1 MVYPARTST
10 RSDGGSEGGGGEGGV
25 GGGDGGSEGGG
36 GGGGGGAGGG
46 EGGGGDGG
54 GLGITVWATT
64 VGTAKAVMPSPAE
77 VRAMVPKAA
86 LSEASTAAT
95 VVEGGTAMVA
105 VIFTLA
111 AAMAMVTSDV
121 STLAALAI
129 LNCKATSE

>member
-1 MVYPARTST
+1 MS
-10 RSDGGSEGGGGEGGV
+10 S
-25 GGGDGGSEGGG
+25 GGGDGGDGDAWTTT
-36 GGGGGGAGGG
+36 AG
-46 EGGGGDGG
+46 
-54 GLGITVWATT
+54 TVTT
-64 VGTAKAVMPSPAE
+64 VMPSAVE
-77 VRAMVPKAA
+77 ARAMVPRAA